1 MAYDAVVIGAGV
13 NGLAA
18 AVHLCA
24 RGWKVAV
31 VERADVAGG
40 AVKTREIT
48 RPGFRHDLYAMNLG
62 LFAGSPFFAT
72 HKDQLLANGLGF
84 VSAEHCFA
92 SAFPDGTWVGVEKNP
107 EANAQRIAALSTADA
122 ERWRALT
129 AAFAQDA
136 PHIFGLLGAPMPSWQ
151 AARTIFA
158 AWRARGTGWVAET
171 ARLLAS
177 SPREWLDENFENEK
191 LKATLAIWGMHL
203 DFSPDVAGGAL
214 FPYLEAMAD
223 QVFGMALGQGG
234 ADTIIN
240 AMTRTIEAAGGTV
253 KLSAPVQSVAIE
265 GNAAKAV
272 VLANGERIEATRAV
286 IANLHPRVLFDELVR
301 GAPPAARRLAKL
313 RPGPATM
320 MVHFA
325 LSALPAWSAGAELRK
340 FAYVHLAPS
349 LGLMAKTYTDALD
362 GLAAD
367 RARACRRPA
376 NGRSIPRARRPDSM
390 CSGCR
395 FGFCRRASAATP
407 AARLPPPIG
416 TRRRKPTR
424 TASSASSSATRPVSR
439 RPFWAAP
446 CFRPPI
452 SSATIPIW
460 SAATASAAATT
471 SIRTSSS
478 ALASAGRATARRSN
492 ASTWSAPRPGRAPAP
507 APAPASC
514 WRKCWRGR
522 ERR

>member
-1 MAYDAVVIGAGV
+1 MPYDAVVIGAGV

-18 AVHLCA
+18 AVHLA
-24 RGWKVAV
+24 TKGWKVAV

-72 HKDQLLANGLGF
+72 HKDRLFAQGLGF
-84 VSAEHCFA
+84 VTAEHCFA
-92 SAFPDGTWVGVEKNP
+92 SAFPDGSWLGVEKNP
-107 EANAQRIAALSTADA
+107 EANAQRIAALSAADA

-158 AWRARGTGWVAET
+158 AWRARGTNWVADT

-177 SPREWLDENFENEK
+177 SPREWVDANFENDK
-191 LKATLAIWGMHL
+191 LKAMLAVWGMHL

-234 ADTIIN
+234 ADTIIA
-240 AMTRTIEAAGGTV
+240 AMSRAIEAAGGEV
-253 KLSAPVQSVAIE
+253 KLNAPVQSIAVE
-265 GNAAKAV
+265 GGAAKAV

-286 IANLHPRVLFDELVR
+286 IANLHPRVLFGGLVR
-301 GAPPAARRLAKL
+301 GALPAAQRLTKL

-320 MVHFA
+320 MVHLA
-325 LSALPAWSAGAELRK
+325 LRDLPAWSAGADLRK

-349 LGLMAKTYTDALD
+349 LAQMAKTYTEALD
-362 GLAAD
+362 GL
-367 RARACRRPA
+367 
-376 NGRSIPRARRPDSM
+376 
-390 CSGCR
+390 
-395 FGFCRRASAATP
+395 
-407 AARLPPPIG
+407 LPVEPG
-416 TRRRKPTR
+416 LVVGQPT
-424 TASSASSSATRPVSR
+424 AIDPS
-439 RPFWAAP
+439 
-446 CFRPPI
+446 
-452 SSATIPIW
+452 
-460 SAATASAAATT
+460 
-471 SIRTSSS
+471 
-478 ALASAGRATARRSN
+478 
-492 ASTWSAPRPGRAPAP
+492 RAPAGQHVLWVQVRVLP
-507 APAPASC
+507 S
-514 WRKCWRGR
+514 RIRGDAAGTISGTDWDQVK
-522 ERR
+522 E